1 MVQADMYR
9 KLADSR
15 EDEIMHL
22 QSKLKKMLRISLHN
36 IHLSVYSGLKIGPL
50 FLNSIQSS
58 FLKSRKI
65 AKVVSDK
72 NFR

>member
-22 QSKLKKMLRISLHN
+22 QSKFESEKNPDAFLYTQGSLR
-36 IHLSVYSGLKIGPL
+36 
-50 FLNSIQSS
+50 F
-58 FLKSRKI
+58 
-65 AKVVSDK
+65 
-72 NFR
+72 